1 MLVVVE
7 TELGNRE
14 RDKAVLVGLKAMP
27 LHQNIEESKRKA
39 NMSLKISPNF
49 VSHVLEMTDIG
60 EHGKN
65 SFDDHAHV
73 PYTWLTE
80 AQVSGMP
87 VLFSE
92 AGVREDDHLVS
103 ELVNQMLKGC
113 AIIDIRGV
121 TLPVNDASQVVEH
134 EAELAAHN
142 PALIR
147 LAFLADLPC
156 TAPFPS
162 RVQQLN
168 AVTVNDT
175 DQRRCN

>member
-1 MLVVVE
+1 MLVELE
-7 TELGNRE
+7 TELSNRE
-14 RDKAVLVGLKAMP
+14 LDKAVVIGLKAMP
-27 LHQNIEESKRKA
+27 LHQDIEESKRKA
-39 NMSLKISPNF
+39 NMSLKIAPNF
-49 VSHVLEMTDIG
+49 VSHVLEVTDIG
-60 EHGKN
+60 EHRKN
-65 SFDDHAHV
+65 GFDDHAHV

-80 AQVSGMP
+80 AQVGGMP

-121 TLPVNDASQVVEH
+121 TLPVDNAPQVIQH
-134 EAELAAHN
+134 EAELAADN

-156 TAPFPS
+156 TAPLPS
-162 RVQQLN
+162 WVQQFN
-168 AVTVNDT
+168 AITVNDA
-175 DQRRCN
+175 DQRR